1 MSSSDKDRALA
12 STVDDP
18 EAGDDKPSGLGLGRT
33 FSPKA
38 EVLLELASQE
48 AAVAA
53 ATVLATERVE
63 REEQAAQ
70 QELEQLAAAV
80 AVHIDTHTA
89 QGGVGESAEGV
100 AAASV
105 VSPPAMA
112 QPLVQP
118 PRVTDGQND
127 DDDGDDGDEEEEED
141 DDGDDDDDAPLRRA
155 QGLRA
160 QIVAAEELER
170 QLLQR
175 AGQTREHRMALQ
187 QQLQQLLAA
196 QLLAAE
202 QSAVPTG
209 DASAGHGDG
218 KDHGAND
225 TAQDDIDFS
234 SGSDEESRGQEH
246 LVRDEYE
253 DEVGGEGEGSEE
265 MESVAGRSGDDAGRA
280 MGDAAAMVSAPRAPP
295 FEVEYVPQGRPSHA
309 AQQLVQLILDSH
321 GIHVRHQRT
330 KMEVMIWG
338 WSQIA
343 SWTMKELDCLVGFH
357 VNNATAS
364 GHQRNYVFRT
374 PSPDMVLAIRH
385 ACDTEVQLLMSRRHA
400 ERHVERVRRAIVEQ
414 LTSYS
419 DVGVAEAE
427 AALGRCGGDFMEAA
441 LSLGIRFELGHEA
454 SAPVG
459 LPNRCNDCFWLAT
472 TQALRHLP
480 GFARAVLDNGAE
492 QCTTWGR
499 RWGCGWA
506 GVVMCG

>member
-70 QELEQLAAAV
+70 QELEHLAAAV

-127 DDDGDDGDEEEEED
+127 DDDGDDGDDEED

-155 QGLRA
+155 QVLRA
-160 QIVAAEELER
+160 EIVAAEELER
-170 QLLQR
+170 QLRQR

-209 DASAGHGDG
+209 DASAEHGDG
-218 KDHGAND
+218 RDQGAND

-246 LVRDEYE
+246 LVRDE
-253 DEVGGEGEGSEE
+253 DGAGGEGEGSDET
-265 MESVAGRSGDDAGRA
+265 ESAAGRSGDDAGGA
-280 MGDAAAMVSAPRAPP
+280 MGDAAAMVSTPRAPP

-330 KMEVMIWG
+330 KMEVMSWG

-343 SWTMKELDCLVGFH
+343 SWTMKESDCLVGFY
-357 VNNATAS
+357 VNATAS
-364 GHQRNYVFRT
+364 GHQRNFVFRT

-385 ACDTEVQLLMSRRHA
+385 ACDMEVQLLMSRRHA
-400 ERHVERVRRAIVEQ
+400 ERHAERVRRAIVEQ
-414 LTSYS
+414 LTSYG
-419 DVGVAEAE
+419 DVGAAEAE
-427 AALGRCGGDFMEAA
+427 AALGRCGGNFMEAA

-480 GFARAVLDNGAE
+480 GFAKAVLDNGAE
-492 QCTTWGR
+492 Q
-499 RWGCGWA
+499 
-506 GVVMCG
+506 